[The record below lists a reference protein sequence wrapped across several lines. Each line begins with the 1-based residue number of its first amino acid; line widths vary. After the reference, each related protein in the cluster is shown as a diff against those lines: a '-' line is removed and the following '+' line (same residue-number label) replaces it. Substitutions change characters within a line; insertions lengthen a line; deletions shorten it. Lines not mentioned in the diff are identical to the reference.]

1 MANNLFRSSNPMF
14 RDENMRS
21 SSILDQTSFN
31 EGTMTVEGAVN
42 KSLILFGILMLTS
55 AYAFLNPNYTL
66 MWVGIIGGLIASL
79 VGIFK
84 PQYAPYAAPAYAAF
98 EGLAI
103 GTISIVYA
111 SLYAG
116 IVFQAA
122 TLTFGVLFLMLTLY
136 KARIITVTEKLR
148 SGIMMATGAIA
159 LLYLVN
165 MILYWTMGYRM
176 PFIHEGGTFG
186 IIFSLAVVALASF
199 NLLLDFDNIERGA
212 QMNAPKYMEW
222 ASAMGLL
229 ITLVWLYL
237 EILRLLAKL
246 QDR

>member
-21 SSILDQTSFN
+21 SNILDQTYSS

-159 LLYLVN
+159 ILYLVN

>member
-21 SSILDQTSFN
+21 SNILDQTYSS

-84 PQYAPYAAPAYAAF
+84 PQYAPYAAPVYAAF

-159 LLYLVN
+159 ILYLVN

>member
-21 SSILDQTSFN
+21 SNILDQTYSG

-42 KSLILFGILMLTS
+42 KSLILFGVLMLTGVYS
-55 AYAFLNPNYTL
+55 FLNPSYTL
-66 MWVGIIGGLIASL
+66 MIVGIIGGLIASL

-84 PQYAPYAAPAYAAF
+84 PQYSPYAAPVYAAF
-98 EGLAI
+98 EGLVL
-103 GTISIVYA
+103 GTITMAVNIK
-111 SLYAG
+111 YAG
-116 IVFQAA
+116 IAFQAI

-148 SGIMMATGAIA
+148 SGIMIATLAIGFV
-159 LLYLVN
+159 YLIN

-186 IIFSLAVVALASF
+186 IIFSLVVVALASF
-199 NLLLDFDNIERGA
+199 NLLLDFDNFERGA

-237 EILRLLAKL
+237 EILRLLMKL